1 MSVVPDRAVVAVTGA
16 SGFIGSFIVKELLAR
31 GFQVRACVRNK
42 DDPEKTEH
50 LRALTREPLCTGTL
64 SLYSADLTHPGSY
77 DDAFRGA
84 DAVIHAAAVVE
95 IRRVADPMAQVVN
108 PSVEG
113 TRNVLSSVDK
123 STTVRRFVHTSSVV
137 AIFNLDRP
145 SGTVFTENDW

>member
-95 IRRVADPMAQVVN
+95 IRRVADPMAQG
-108 PSVEG
+108 PEMCLAPW
-113 TRNVLSSVDK
+113 TRAPPFGASCTLALLWRSSTLIAPLGLC
-123 STTVRRFVHTSSVV
+123 SRRMT
-137 AIFNLDRP
+137 
-145 SGTVFTENDW
+145 GKE